1 MKLTPVMSKRTAGLI
16 SGVALSFATLPAA
29 AGVEGDPDHLKC
41 YQVKDSLPSGRTVA
55 DLYEEFENDLEVG
68 CKVILKAR
76 TFCAPVAKLT
86 ADEPSGDDSRL
97 DGLGDLLTAQ
107 GVAGFMCYPVRC
119 QRRDRTV
126 ETIDDQFGVR
136 DVELRDAKTLCTPAV
151 FNGVP

>member
-1 MKLTPVMSKRTAGLI
+1 MKRTSVLSKMTASLIAGVVLT
-16 SGVALSFATLPAA
+16 SASLPAA

-68 CKVILKAR
+68 CKVIIKAR
-76 TFCAPVAKLT
+76 TFCAPVAKFT
-86 ADEPSGDDSRL
+86 ADDPSGDDSRL
-97 DGLGDLLTAQ
+97 DGLGDLLTEE

-119 QRRDRTV
+119 QRRDRNV

-136 DVELRDAKTLCTPAV
+136 DVELRNAKMLCTPAV
-151 FNGVP
+151 VNGDL